1 MDLILGTKGHLGP
14 GMMSNVED
22 QAEKCYFW
30 LRLTCDC
37 KVMSV
42 FSGLA
47 YKVTKDSS
55 LLKKNTSCKFYHIK
69 TESGLLS
76 CNFLLQS

>member
-14 GMMSNVED
+14 GMMSKVED
-22 QAEKCYFW
+22 QAEQCYSW
-30 LRLTCDC
+30 LRLPCDC
-37 KVMSV
+37 KVMRV

-55 LLKKNTSCKFYHIK
+55 LLKTKYK
-69 TESGLLS
+69 LQVLS
-76 CNFLLQS
+76 Y